1 MRIHEAVHTAVH
13 LRLHI
18 EAAAH
23 HIAEAAVSHTAEVR
37 HLIAED
43 HHTAEAV
50 RADIAAA
57 EATAEAADPHQEQE
71 DNH

>member
-1 MRIHEAVHTAVH
+1 VRVHEAAHTAVH

-18 EAAAH
+18 EAA
-23 HIAEAAVSHTAEVR
+23 VSHTAEAR